1 MSAVV
6 VAVLI
11 VLLLLLWFVW
21 VMPQRRRQRRH
32 AEELAELIEMLEPGD
47 EIITA
52 GGIHA
57 TVRTVIGEELM
68 VEIASGVVVRMDRR
82 AVVAVTTIADADEP
96 APETEPAAHPAGSDS
111 AAHR

>member
-1 MSAVV
+1 MNAIVI
-6 VAVLI
+6 AVLI
-11 VLLLLLWFVW
+11 VLLLGLWFVW

-32 AEELAELIEMLEPGD
+32 AEELAELIELLEPGD

-68 VEIASGVVVRMDRR
+68 VEIAPDVVVRMDRR
-82 AVVAVTTIADADEP
+82 AVVAVTTIVDPDDV
-96 APETEPAAHPAGSDS
+96 APEREGSEAAAGSDP
-111 AAHR
+111 ARHR